1 MSTGMPLPKAYDPKA
16 VEVKWYEWWER
27 RGYFYADADDS
38 RPSYCITIPP
48 PNVTGSLHMGHAL
61 NHTIH
66 DVVVRWQRML
76 GKNVLCLPGT
86 DHAGIATQVVVEK
99 ELAKEGK
106 SRYDL
111 GREKFLER
119 VWQWREEYGGTIL
132 RQLRILGCSYD
143 WRRERFTMDDGY
155 VKAVLSTFVQLA
167 NEGLI
172 YRGYRVINWC
182 PRCLTALSDL
192 EVEHE
197 ERPGHL
203 WYIRYPAVDG
213 SDGVVVATTRPE
225 TMLGDTA
232 VAVHPRDERYRNLIG
247 KALILPLM
255 NRKIP
260 IIGDEL
266 VDPEFGTGAVK
277 VTPAHDATDF
287 EIGERHGLPR
297 VVVIDENAYMTE
309 RAGKFAG
316 MERYECRNAV
326 VRELEELGLLIR
338 TEDYTVPLGKC
349 YRCGTIIEP
358 LLSLQWFVRMKP
370 LAEPAIEVIRDGKI
384 RYVPERFARMSME
397 WLENIKDW
405 CISRQIWWGHRIP
418 VWYCRDCNGDKVRE
432 RSLRAGELR
441 YDIAEDA
448 KWFTSL
454 DPPQRCPEC
463 GSENIIQDPDVLDTW
478 FSSAIW
484 PHATLGWP
492 DATKELEVFYPTDL
506 MITARDILYL
516 WVARM
521 IMTGLKF
528 ANDIPFRTVY
538 VHPTI
543 LTREGKRMS
552 KSLGTGIDPLDLTE
566 KYGTDAL
573 RFGLIVQC
581 ELGQDIK
588 FTEERLDMARDFANK
603 IWNATRFVLM
613 NLEDEMHQYSASD
626 LLAEIIAS
634 KTRLMLPDRW
644 ILSRLQRT
652 IKAINEHLM
661 AYEFDRAAKALYDFV
676 WDEFCDWYIEISKP
690 AITGDAMPEHRRT
703 TQMILCHVLNTV
715 LRLLHP
721 FMPFVTEEL
730 WQNIP
735 HDGDSIMVAS
745 FPQADEKWINED
757 AEMAMEQLM
766 DLVHAIR
773 NIKAEMGLATMHSDA
788 IFVVSQPSQRELIE
802 SNLWHIRA
810 LARLNEI
817 SFCTPDDERPQLAA
831 SASVNGI
838 EVYVPLKGLVDIPR
852 ERSRLQK
859 QLTKVEGELERVAK
873 RLSNDRFIAN
883 APRELVDAE
892 RARMEQLEGQREQLL
907 KRLQLLDALEAQG
920 AQSPSNGMK

>member
-1 MSTGMPLPKAYDPKA
+1 MPLPKAYDPKA

-172 YRGYRVINWC
+172 YRGHRVINWC

-277 VTPAHDATDF
+277 VTPTHDATDF

-418 VWYCRDCNGDKVRE
+418 
-432 RSLRAGELR
+432 
-441 YDIAEDA
+441 
-448 KWFTSL
+448 
-454 DPPQRCPEC
+454 
-463 GSENIIQDPDVLDTW
+463 
-478 FSSAIW
+478 
-484 PHATLGWP
+484 
-492 DATKELEVFYPTDL
+492 
-506 MITARDILYL
+506 
-516 WVARM
+516 
-521 IMTGLKF
+521 
-528 ANDIPFRTVY
+528 
-538 VHPTI
+538 
-543 LTREGKRMS
+543 
-552 KSLGTGIDPLDLTE
+552 
-566 KYGTDAL
+566 
-573 RFGLIVQC
+573 
-581 ELGQDIK
+581 
-588 FTEERLDMARDFANK
+588 
-603 IWNATRFVLM
+603 
-613 NLEDEMHQYSASD
+613 
-626 LLAEIIAS
+626 
-634 KTRLMLPDRW
+634 
-644 ILSRLQRT
+644 
-652 IKAINEHLM
+652 
-661 AYEFDRAAKALYDFV
+661 
-676 WDEFCDWYIEISKP
+676 
-690 AITGDAMPEHRRT
+690 
-703 TQMILCHVLNTV
+703 
-715 LRLLHP
+715 
-721 FMPFVTEEL
+721 
-730 WQNIP
+730 
-735 HDGDSIMVAS
+735 
-745 FPQADEKWINED
+745 
-757 AEMAMEQLM
+757 
-766 DLVHAIR
+766 
-773 NIKAEMGLATMHSDA
+773 
-788 IFVVSQPSQRELIE
+788 
-802 SNLWHIRA
+802 
-810 LARLNEI
+810 
-817 SFCTPDDERPQLAA
+817 
-831 SASVNGI
+831 
-838 EVYVPLKGLVDIPR
+838 
-852 ERSRLQK
+852 
-859 QLTKVEGELERVAK
+859 
-873 RLSNDRFIAN
+873 
-883 APRELVDAE
+883 
-892 RARMEQLEGQREQLL
+892 
-907 KRLQLLDALEAQG
+907 
-920 AQSPSNGMK
+920 